1 MPDDL
6 ACVLQEANHLIKE
19 WCATKAPKPQRN
31 SAERSNILNESWAT
45 VRQGLLNTIIAGHS
59 VEKMSCMKCTTGTA
73 VIRCYNCH
81 THTQDCVGVVT
92 CLCMK
97 SSHFM
102 TVMPCWTLFF
112 IPFLRLLLWTAMV
125 NGFL

>member
-31 SAERSNILNESWAT
+31 WAERSNILNENWES

-81 THTQDCVGVVT
+81 THTHKIVWE
-92 CLCMK
+92 L
-97 SSHFM
+97 
-102 TVMPCWTLFF
+102 
-112 IPFLRLLLWTAMV
+112 
-125 NGFL
+125 

>member
-31 SAERSNILNESWAT
+31 WAECSNILNESWAS

-59 VEKMSCMKCTTGTA
+59 VEKNELHE
-73 VIRCYNCH
+73 VYNWYCSYSLFQLP
-81 THTQDCVGVVT
+81 HTQDCMGVVT

-97 SSHFM
+97 SNHFM

-112 IPFLRLLLWTAMV
+112 VPFLHLLLCTAMV